1 MTGIDDYVE
10 HGFPIECRGRDEEGN
25 GVLTSAINIR
35 IKIYKR
41 PGSSIISTDV
51 SDCPFNYGP
60 HGDHCSASGQEKSL
74 CPYAGNLPLGR

>member
-25 GVLTSAINIR
+25 GVLDKPLNTR
-35 IKIYKR
+35 VKVYKS
-41 PGSSIISTDV
+41 PGSSLISTDV

-60 HGDHCSASGQEKSL
+60 HGEYCTASGQEKIL
-74 CPYAGNLPLGR
+74 CPYSVDLPLER